1 MSDLSSLSF
10 VDRFLRK
17 EKSLNL
23 NPFFIGSCCCSL
35 EVESH
40 QGQHSKFH
48 DNNFNLR
55 PSIEHDVL
63 ILSGNINFRNKD
75 EILRIYNELP
85 EKKWVVVVGD
95 CAINGGEFADSYA
108 INTEVKDL
116 FPVDVYIHG
125 APPRPEDLDIGFSLL
140 KQKVLQDDYAAKP
153 LPKKETKSE

>member
-23 NPFFIGSCCCSL
+23 NPFFIGSSSSSL

-48 DNNFNLR
+48 ENNFNHR
-55 PSIEHDVL
+55 PETEHDVL
-63 ILSGNINFRNKD
+63 IISGNINFRNKE

-85 EKKWVVVVGD
+85 QKKWVVAIGD
-95 CAINGGEFADSYA
+95 SAINGGEFADSYG
-108 INTEVKDL
+108 IVTDIKEL
-116 FPVDVYIHG
+116 FPVDVFIHG
-125 APPRPEDLDIGFSLL
+125 SPPKPEDLDIGFSLL
-140 KQKVLQDDYAAKP
+140 KQKVLQDDYAAK
-153 LPKKETKSE
+153 ETKSE